1 MATGSQVQVNDLTR
15 EVVWLDNLHVTIS
28 LAAKNCIVIELK
40 EGIDN
45 ACRFQVF
52 HPLEVTKL
60 RRFGCIYLEYVE
72 IVSGTPSKQL
82 LADK

>member
-28 LAAKNCIVIELK
+28 LTAKNCIVIKLK

-45 ACRFQVF
+45 A
-52 HPLEVTKL
+52 
-60 RRFGCIYLEYVE
+60 G
-72 IVSGTPSKQL
+72 
-82 LADK
+82 

>member
-1 MATGSQVQVNDLTR
+1 MTTGSQVQVNDLTR

-45 ACRFQVF
+45 A
-52 HPLEVTKL
+52 
-60 RRFGCIYLEYVE
+60 G
-72 IVSGTPSKQL
+72 
-82 LADK
+82 